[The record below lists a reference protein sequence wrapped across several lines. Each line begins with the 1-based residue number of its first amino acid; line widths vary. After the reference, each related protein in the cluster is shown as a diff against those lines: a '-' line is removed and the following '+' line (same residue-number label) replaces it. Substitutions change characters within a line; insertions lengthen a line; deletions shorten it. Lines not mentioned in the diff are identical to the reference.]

1 MGVQCGTGLTWP
13 MSAATRASGRKPNA
27 LWQDW
32 NSLRGVHHRI
42 SHYPSWLRMLA
53 RTGKTRRLHC
63 SKRLTRSIPAYSSR
77 SKWIHTTIRCAATRV
92 SRIYCGVW
100 AWPIATRPRKVP
112 RSLDASSNRNR
123 EDGAGQPLVLSVF
136 VPSVKPFTRGI
147 HMPRFTRTLLIVSL
161 ATSMLLSGSA
171 AQEPTA
177 LPTPDE
183 RYKADLLLVVAHPDD
198 EGAATP
204 YLARALDEHR
214 RIAVVFG
221 TRGSSGA
228 NEAGAEQAGALG
240 AIREIEA
247 RNALT
252 TLGINNVWFLG
263 GKDTASQNVLQSLAN
278 WDHGASLEQ
287 LVRLVRLTRPEVIL
301 TFLPGTFIGEDHGD
315 HQAAG
320 LLATEAFDLAGD
332 PSAFPEQVAGPTK
345 RLEPFLENL
354 RPWQPKKIYYFPDAD
369 REDIFRGKGPD
380 YSVKEISKS
389 SKQPY
394 WRMAL
399 DSFRAHQTQAKSF
412 LDKVAQMDETQIE
425 KMATSDSF
433 WTEALHFVLG
443 KSLVGGSV
451 TGDIFEGVTPG
462 AIPFARPEVSA
473 EPARPE
479 LLVELGGPYS
489 FYAEFRRAHGL
500 MNLPHPEPPEIALQG
515 HTTLVISLCVR
526 NRTGK
531 TQEISLAA
539 SLPAGW
545 VVQAGTGKFTVA
557 AKQPA
562 ATRIEI
568 LLPAVAETETK
579 KPEPQEISVHAES
592 NGQSI
597 GEIRL
602 RVELRKRA

>member
-1 MGVQCGTGLTWP
+1 
-13 MSAATRASGRKPNA
+13 
-27 LWQDW
+27 
-32 NSLRGVHHRI
+32 
-42 SHYPSWLRMLA
+42 
-53 RTGKTRRLHC
+53 
-63 SKRLTRSIPAYSSR
+63 
-77 SKWIHTTIRCAATRV
+77 
-92 SRIYCGVW
+92 
-100 AWPIATRPRKVP
+100 
-112 RSLDASSNRNR
+112 
-123 EDGAGQPLVLSVF
+123 
-136 VPSVKPFTRGI
+136 
-147 HMPRFTRTLLIVSL
+147 
-161 ATSMLLSGSA
+161 LLSFSVYG
-171 AQEPTA
+171 QEPKP
-177 LPTPDE
+177 LPQADE
-183 RYKADLLLVVAHPDD
+183 RYKVDLLLVVAHPDD

-204 YLARALDEHR
+204 YLARALDEHK

-228 NEAGAEQAGALG
+228 NEAGGEQAAALG

-247 RNALT
+247 RNALA
-252 TLGINNVWFLG
+252 TLGITNVWFLG
-263 GKDTASQNVLQSLAN
+263 GKDTASQNVLLSLAN
-278 WDHGASLEQ
+278 WDHGESLEQ

-315 HQAAG
+315 HQASG
-320 LLATEAFDLAGD
+320 VLATEAFDLAGD
-332 PSAFPEQVAGPTK
+332 STAFPEQIAGPSK

-389 SKQPY
+389 GKQPY

-462 AIPFARPEVSA
+462 AIPFARPEVSR
-473 EPARPE
+473 EPTRPE
-479 LLVELGGPYS
+479 LSVELDGPYS
-489 FYAEFRRAHGL
+489 FYSEFRRAHGL
-500 MNLPHPEPPEIALQG
+500 TNLPHPEPPEIALQG
-515 HTTLVISLCVR
+515 HTTLVISLWVR

-557 AKQPA
+557 AKQVA
-562 ATRIEI
+562 SARIEVN
-568 LLPAVAETETK
+568 LPAPPEKSAPK
-579 KPEPQEISVHAES
+579 AEPQEVTVHADS
-592 NGQSI
+592 NGQSV
-597 GEIRL
+597 GEIKL
-602 RVELRKRA
+602 RVELRKRALPQ

>member
-1 MGVQCGTGLTWP
+1 MRLLAGFWFITWSVLFP
-13 MSAATRASGRKPNA
+13 LA
-27 LWQDW
+27 L
-32 NSLRGVHHRI
+32 
-42 SHYPSWLRMLA
+42 
-53 RTGKTRRLHC
+53 
-63 SKRLTRSIPAYSSR
+63 
-77 SKWIHTTIRCAATRV
+77 
-92 SRIYCGVW
+92 
-100 AWPIATRPRKVP
+100 
-112 RSLDASSNRNR
+112 
-123 EDGAGQPLVLSVF
+123 
-136 VPSVKPFTRGI
+136 
-147 HMPRFTRTLLIVSL
+147 
-161 ATSMLLSGSA
+161 A
-171 AQEPTA
+171 AQEPKA
-177 LPTPDE
+177 LPLPDE
-183 RYKADLLLVVAHPDD
+183 RYKADILLVVAHPDD

-204 YLARALDEHR
+204 YLARALDEHK

-228 NEAGAEQAGALG
+228 NEAGTEQAAALG

-252 TLGINNVWFLG
+252 TLGITNVWFLG

-278 WDHGASLEQ
+278 WDHGVSLEQ

-332 PSAFPEQVAGPTK
+332 STSFPEQLAGPTK

-369 REDIFRGKGPD
+369 REDIFRGKGPE

-399 DSFRAHQTQAKSF
+399 DSFRSHQTQAKSF
-412 LDKVAQMDETQIE
+412 LDKIAQMDEVQIE
-425 KMATSDSF
+425 KMATSDGGWSD
-433 WTEALHFVLG
+433 AQHFVLG

-451 TGDIFEGVTPG
+451 TGDVFDGITPG
-462 AIPFARPEVSA
+462 AISFARPDVSP

-479 LLVELGGPYS
+479 LSVDLGGPYS

-500 MNLPHPEPPEIALQG
+500 INLPHPEPPEIALQG
-515 HTTLVISLCVR
+515 PGTLVIPLWVG
-526 NRTGK
+526 NRTAK
-531 TQEISLAA
+531 SQEVTLSAV
-539 SLPAGW
+539 LPAGW
-545 VVQAGTGKFTVA
+545 TTPSGTGRFTVA
-557 AKQPA
+557 AKQVA
-562 ATRIEI
+562 AARIEVN
-568 LLPAVAETETK
+568 LPASAENGGK

-597 GEIRL
+597 GEIKL
-602 RVELRKRA
+602 RVELRKRALPQ